1 MNKVLYCIVFL
12 LISATP
18 SNASEDFITKFNE
31 ISSTN
36 DDQKIQD
43 FLAKAEDLETNN
55 PEYYVLS
62 ANYWWSLSQKIVI
75 TTKPPE
81 KDDFSLTDTKTGQI
95 AGSISQ
101 VGTIDPNI
109 PQKAVDILSKGVKAF
124 PFRADIAIGLAHIL
138 RESGRYDDCIATLEK
153 LLNTAGRKPNNM
165 RWKNGEELPEKESKF
180 IPEITSNYSAFF
192 YRRDTEID
200 DKRCERLA
208 KATVSAFPDH
218 PIAYNML
225 AALASANNQN
235 TEALKHLLTAYKK
248 DPSDPII
255 ILNLGDTY
263 SKLGQKKKARE
274 YYNQVINSA
283 FEDQYKE
290 AASQKLMQTNE

>member
-165 RWKNGEELPEKESKF
+165 RWKNGE
-180 IPEITSNYSAFF
+180 
-192 YRRDTEID
+192 
-200 DKRCERLA
+200 
-208 KATVSAFPDH
+208 SAFPDH